1 METILEI
8 KNLTKYYGKVKGVEN
23 LSLSLNRGEI
33 FGFIGPNG
41 AGKST
46 TIRSVMN
53 LINKD
58 SGSVLFCGK
67 ELTRDDV
74 EAKSRIGYL
83 PSEVFLYDDLTVK
96 GIFDHHESF
105 YRRFERAVKQE
116 ATATPANG
124 AAPAGTPAKPA
135 LSIHEKR
142 QDLVARL
149 KLDESRKIED
159 LSLGNLKKVGIVL
172 ALMHNPELIIM
183 DEPTSGLDPIMQN
196 VFYELL
202 REERERGNTVFYSTH
217 ILSEVSK
224 ICDRVG
230 IIRNGELIKAGPVDE
245 ISDRQ
250 LTFVTITSDEIDAIV
265 AALNEK
271 TGEATPTQAPSGAA
285 TPAKEPGLKI
295 ISRDGDTVRF
305 ANNLPDDEL
314 IKKIAAFSIRKI
326 LIEEA
331 TLEEMFMHY
340 YEEGQDD

>member
-1 METILEI
+1 MSETILEI

-23 LSLSLNRGEI
+23 LSLSLSKGEI

-58 SGSVLFCGK
+58 SGEVLFHGK

-105 YRRFERAVKQE
+105 YRNVKS
-116 ATATPANG
+116 
-124 AAPAGTPAKPA
+124 AAG
-135 LSIHEKR
+135 IREKR
-142 QDLVARL
+142 QDLVSRL
-149 KLDESRKIED
+149 KLDETRPIED

-196 VFYELL
+196 VFYEIL
-202 REERERGNTVFYSTH
+202 REERDRGNTVFYSTH
-217 ILSEVSK
+217 ILNEVSK
-224 ICDRVG
+224 VCDRVG
-230 IIRNGELIKAGPVDE
+230 IIRNGELIRAGQVDE
-245 ISDRQ
+245 ISDKQ
-250 LTFVTITSDEIDAIV
+250 LTFVTVSSDEVDALV
-265 AALNEK
+265 TELGVK
-271 TGEATPTQAPSGAA
+271 V
-285 TPAKEPGLKI
+285 L
-295 ISRDGDTVRF
+295 SREEDTVRF
-305 ANNLPDDEL
+305 ANHFPDDEL
-314 IKKIAAFSIRKI
+314 IKRLSKFSIRKI

-340 YEEGQDD
+340 YEEGQTDDKT